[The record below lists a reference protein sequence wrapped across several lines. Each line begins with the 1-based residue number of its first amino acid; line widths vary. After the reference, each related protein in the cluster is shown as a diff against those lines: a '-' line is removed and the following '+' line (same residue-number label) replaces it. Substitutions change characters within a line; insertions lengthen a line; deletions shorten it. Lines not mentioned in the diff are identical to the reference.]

1 MVADIAYLQQ
11 TQQQISQL
19 DTLLDRQR
27 QAYRA
32 NPMPEAGQRIQWLK
46 SLANLLVTE
55 QKAIIEAINRDF
67 SNRSADET
75 LLAEVLPSL
84 HGVHYAAKRVKK
96 WMKPSRR
103 SVGMQFM
110 PASAK
115 VIYQPLGVVGVI
127 VPWNYPLFLA
137 IGPLTGALAAGNR
150 VMIKMSEST
159 PASAQMLKDLLGKI
173 FPEDLVAVVQG
184 EVDVGVAFSKLPFDH
199 LLFTGATSIGRHVMR
214 AAAENLVPVTLE
226 LGGKSPTIISR
237 SADFQAAVH
246 KIIAGKLHNAGQ
258 ICLAPDYVFVPEESL
273 DDFIASAREAIARFY
288 PSLRDNPDYTSV
300 INARHQQ
307 RLQGY
312 LDEAREAGVELIE
325 LNPAGEDFAAQ
336 AGHKLAPTLL
346 RNPGDELK
354 VMQDEIFGPLL
365 PLKPYKTIGEVI
377 AYINAHPRPLGLYYF
392 GSDADEQALVLR
404 RTTSGG
410 VTINDVIKHVGVESL
425 PFGGVGPSGI
435 GAYHGRD
442 GFRTFSHAKAVFKP
456 ADGPDLMRPPYVEP
470 VRQAVAALIT
480 R

>member
-1 MVADIAYLQQ
+1 MTQ
-11 TQQQISQL
+11 TSPGAAIRAV
-19 DTLLDRQR
+19 LDRQR
-27 QAYRA
+27 AAHLSTEPMSVERRIELIDRA
-32 NPMPEAGQRIQWLK
+32 IGLLVDHQDEIVAAVRADFGQR
-46 SLANLLVTE
+46 SD
-55 QKAIIEAINRDF
+55 DF
-67 SNRSADET
+67 SRVV
-75 LLAEVLPSL
+75 EVLSPLMSL
-84 HGVHYAAKRVKK
+84 KQTKAQLAG
-96 WMKPSRR
+96 WMQPEPRHCER
-103 SVGMQFM
+103 GEAWVE
-110 PASAK
+110 
-115 VIYQPLGVVGVI
+115 YQPLGVVGI
-127 VPWNYPLFLA
+127 VTPWNFPVNMVFTGLA
-137 IGPLTGALAAGNR
+137 GVLAAGNR
-150 VMIKMSEST
+150 AIIKPSEFT
-159 PASAQMLKDLLGKI
+159 PHSSALIARMVASVFA
-173 FPEDLVAVVQG
+173 EDEVAVITG
-184 EVDVGVAFSKLPFDH
+184 GPEVGQAFCAQPFDH
-199 LLFTGATSIGRHVMR
+199 LLFTGATSIGRQVMR

-237 SADFQAAVH
+237 SADFQAAVQ

-273 DDFIASAREAIARFY
+273 DDFIASAREVIARFY

-300 INARHQQ
+300 INVRHHQ

-312 LDEAREAGVELIE
+312 LDEARAAGVELIE

-336 AGHKLAPTLL
+336 TGHKLAPTLL

-365 PLKPYKTIGEVI
+365 PLKPYKDIGEVI

-392 GSDADEQALVLR
+392 GVDADEQALVLR

-442 GFRTFSHAKAVFKP
+442 GFRAFSHAKAVFKP
-456 ADGPDLMRPPYVEP
+456 AEGPDLMRPPYVEP
-470 VRQAVAALIT
+470 LRQAVAAMIT